1 MRRVI
6 PVLALAFA
14 CALTVASQSGRRN
27 TIPKSA
33 PVAPVQPDLNPEPEA
48 PEKVPIS
55 ELLFVPE
62 VVLDAEIKGMD
73 NTTFRLA
80 DFHGKVQVIN
90 IWASWCG
97 PCRREVP
104 EYERVRKAYADRDV
118 VFIAL
123 TPENPARAA
132 ERVNKFLSEVNFGF
146 RLGWA
151 NPEIIERLMNAKAA
165 IPQTIVI
172 DSTGRVLKHWIG
184 YSPRQS
190 GKRLSDLID
199 QALKEKP

>member
-1 MRRVI
+1 MKRVI
-6 PVLALAFA
+6 PLLALVVG
-14 CALTVASQSGRRN
+14 CALTVASQSGRRT
-27 TIPKSA
+27 TIPRSTPA
-33 PVAPVQPDLNPEPEA
+33 APVQPDLNPEPVERERA
-48 PEKVPIS
+48 PVS

-104 EYERVRKAYADRDV
+104 EYERVRKAYADKDV

-123 TPENPARAA
+123 TPENPERAA
-132 ERVNKFLSEVNFGF
+132 QQVKQFLSEVSFGF

-151 NPEIIERLMNAKAA
+151 SR
-165 IPQTIVI
+165 
-172 DSTGRVLKHWIG
+172 
-184 YSPRQS
+184 
-190 GKRLSDLID
+190 
-199 QALKEKP
+199 

>member
-6 PVLALAFA
+6 LLLVLAVA
-14 CALTVASQSGRRN
+14 CALTAASQSGRRN
-27 TIPKSA
+27 PISKPA
-33 PVAPVQPDLNPEPEA
+33 PIAPIQPDLTPEPEQ
-48 PEKVPIS
+48 PEKVPVS

-73 NTTFRLA
+73 NATFRLA

-104 EYERVRKAYADRDV
+104 EYERVRKAYADKDV

-123 TPENPARAA
+123 TPENPERAA
-132 ERVNKFLSEVNFGF
+132 EKVNEFLSQVSFGF

-151 NPEIIERLMNAKAA
+151 SPEMVERLTNGKRA

-172 DSTGRVLKHWIG
+172 NSDGRVLKHWTG
-184 YSPRQS
+184 YAPRQS

>member
-1 MRRVI
+1 MKVI
-6 PVLALAFA
+6 FLLVLAVA

-27 TIPKSA
+27 PISKPA
-33 PVAPVQPDLNPEPEA
+33 PTAPIQPDLTPEPEE
-48 PEKVPIS
+48 PERVPVS

-104 EYERVRKAYADRDV
+104 EYERVRKAYADKDV

-123 TPENPARAA
+123 TPENPERAA
-132 ERVNKFLSEVNFGF
+132 EQVNKFLSEVSFGF

-151 NPEIIERLMNAKAA
+151 SPEVIERLMNVKAA

-172 DSTGRVLKHWIG
+172 DATGRVLKHWIG

-199 QALKEKP
+199 LALKEKP